1 LQGTA
6 THEKALEGASPAP
19 SSGGLGTLL
28 GASLCLGA
36 LAFGWWL
43 RDEAYLDP
51 GSGLGYRLGIAGATM
66 MLLLLLY
73 SARKRMRALDSW
85 GPLPVWFRVHM
96 WLGLV
101 GPLAI
106 LYHSNFQL
114 GSLNSSIS
122 LISMLLVA
130 GSGVVGRVIY
140 AQIHYGLYGRRVRLR
155 ERRHELTQADG
166 RLRPLLAAFPEVL
179 ERLDPFEQSCVEPP
193 RTALGAL
200 GRLATTG
207 LRARRLR
214 VACFRLLAPVL
225 FEERRGTS
233 DCLALAVR
241 VARFGAYERLF
252 RLWHAVHI
260 PLFAMMILT
269 LVVHVLAVHMY

>member
-6 THEKALEGASPAP
+6 TNEKEFEVAPHAP
-19 SSGGLGTLL
+19 SRGGLGSLF
-28 GASLCLGA
+28 GASLCLGTV
-36 LAFGWWL
+36 AFGWWL
-43 RDEAYLDP
+43 RNEAYLEA
-51 GSGLGYRLGIAGATM
+51 GSGLGYQLGIAGATM

-73 SARKRMRALDSW
+73 SARKRMRSLDSW

-96 WLGLV
+96 WLGLL
-101 GPLAI
+101 GPIAI
-106 LYHSNFQL
+106 LYHSNFQF
-114 GSLNSSIS
+114 GSLNSSVS
-122 LISMLLVA
+122 LVSMLLVA

-140 AQIHYGLYGRRVRLR
+140 AKIHYGLYGRRIRLR

-166 RLRPLLAAFPEVL
+166 RLRPLLAVFPEVL
-179 ERLDPFEQSCVEPP
+179 ERLDPFEERCAEPP

-200 GRLATTG
+200 VRLGTIGRQG
-207 LRARRLR
+207 RRLR

-225 FEERRGTS
+225 FEERQATGE
-233 DCLALAVR
+233 CLALAVR

-252 RLWHAVHI
+252 RLWHALHV
-260 PLFAMMILT
+260 PLFVMMILT